1 MAKSIVTNGRFKLE
15 IKILLLS
22 LNKMP
27 AKTTHHKKR
36 VTGFAAYVKKNYH
49 TEAKHHAKGKATT
62 VIKALAVK
70 YRRHKHK

>member
-1 MAKSIVTNGRFKLE
+1 
-15 IKILLLS
+15 
-22 LNKMP
+22 MP